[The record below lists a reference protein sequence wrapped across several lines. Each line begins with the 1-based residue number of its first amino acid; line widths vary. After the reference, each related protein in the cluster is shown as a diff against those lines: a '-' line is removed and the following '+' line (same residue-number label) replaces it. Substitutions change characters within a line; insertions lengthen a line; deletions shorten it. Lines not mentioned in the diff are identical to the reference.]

1 MNGLHLM
8 YTCLRNYVESKKLQ
22 WKAGGQGGLVHDL
35 KKIRQPSM
43 RTCHVLWLIQA
54 HRIRRS
60 LENNTEEFTITNI
73 YIHFKSRCLPLVSGF
88 PWVDFAWQ
96 TFLLVHLFQLHLFL
110 QLNFLWLC
118 LNTALCEQSGLF
130 FSNDPCRGCQGPHS
144 RSRSWCSI
152 SMLFAEMRFFL
163 WSFQLAVKPD
173 CNETTVWT
181 VNNGVSQQRTV
192 RWSNNGPHVLQMW
205 AKLCRYSAKVE

>member
-22 WKAGGQGGLVHDL
+22 WKAGGRGGLVHDL

-88 PWVDFAWQ
+88 PWMDFAWQ

-118 LNTALCEQSGLF
+118 LNTALCEQSAMTLVEGVKDHIHAAGLGAQYQCFLLKWDF
-130 FSNDPCRGCQGPHS
+130 FCG
-144 RSRSWCSI
+144 RSS
-152 SMLFAEMRFFL
+152 
-163 WSFQLAVKPD
+163 
-173 CNETTVWT
+173 
-181 VNNGVSQQRTV
+181 
-192 RWSNNGPHVLQMW
+192 
-205 AKLCRYSAKVE
+205 